1 MLATVLFPMTGN
13 FATPMTAV
21 GTGLAS
27 PVGGDLNMTVSGL
40 LDYPS
45 APLISEAGCM
55 VADFDTASCSNS
67 ASVATLS
74 VLANIGFSL
83 AFDLAPDTNLSIGF
97 DPESEFGAGTYFSI
111 SPVLVPIPAAG
122 WLLFGA
128 LAATLPMR
136 RKL

>member
-1 MLATVLFPMTGN
+1 MPGN
-13 FATPMTAV
+13 
-21 GTGLAS
+21 
-27 PVGGDLNMTVSGL
+27 LN
-40 LDYPS
+40 
-45 APLISEAGCM
+45 
-55 VADFDTASCSNS
+55 
-67 ASVATLS
+67 

-97 DPESEFGAGTYFSI
+97 DPEAGFGAGTYFSI
-111 SPVLVPIPAAG
+111 SPVVVPIPAAG